1 MWSKRAG
8 RLGTPAR
15 VVEEAV
21 AARAQRPAKVANRAS
36 MKMQA
41 LAQLR
46 AVWRGKAKCGY
57 PEFVAMDRR
66 EDEREVSGGMV

>member
-1 MWSKRAG
+1 M
-8 RLGTPAR
+8 
-15 VVEEAV
+15 